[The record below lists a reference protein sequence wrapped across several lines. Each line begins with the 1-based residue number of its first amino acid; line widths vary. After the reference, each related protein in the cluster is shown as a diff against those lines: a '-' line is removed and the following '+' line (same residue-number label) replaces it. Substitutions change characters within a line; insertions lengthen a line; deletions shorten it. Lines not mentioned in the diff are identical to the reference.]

1 MCDRQQGEGLGAYFV
16 RLAITR
22 PSNIFWMIGF
32 IAAAWIYS
40 DFIRI
45 NNQFM
50 TETVSAL
57 REITVR
63 LERLERRQSEQ
74 SAAET
79 GSK

>member
-16 RLAITR
+16 RFAITR
-22 PSNIFWMIGF
+22 PSSIFWMIGF

-40 DFIRI
+40 DFVRI

-63 LERLERRQSEQ
+63 LERLEHRQSES
-74 SAAET
+74 SAES

>member
-22 PSNIFWMIGF
+22 PSSIFWMIGF

-40 DFIRI
+40 DFVRI

-63 LERLERRQSEQ
+63 LERLEHRQSE
-74 SAAET
+74 SGAET

>member
-74 SAAET
+74 SGAEP